1 MTARRQQIEVL
12 QQRLAKLQ
20 AEQRAAEQRARAAAS
35 KAARAQHTRKMVLIG
50 GTMQA
55 MIRRG
60 EWAEAELL
68 AILDRYLQRADDR
81 ELFGLAPLAVATPA
95 TALPTGSAVSAA
107 GAASHAEAEGG
118 SA

>member
-1 MTARRQQIEVL
+1 MTAPRQQKIEAL

-20 AEQRAAEQRARAAAS
+20 AEQRSAEARARAAAS
-35 KAARAQHTRKMVLIG
+35 KAARAHHTRKMVLVG

-60 EWAEAELL
+60 EWVEAELL

-81 ELFGLAPLAVATPA
+81 ELFGLAPLAAATPA
-95 TALPTGSAVSAA
+95 TASPPGLAVSAA
-107 GAASHAEAEGG
+107 GAAPHAEGG

>member
-1 MTARRQQIEVL
+1 MTAPRQQKIEAL

-35 KAARAQHTRKMVLIG
+35 KAARAVDTRKKVLIG

-68 AILDRYLQRADDR
+68 AILDRYLHRADDR
-81 ELFGLAPLAVATPA
+81 ELFGLAPLETVTPA
-95 TALPTGSAVSAA
+95 IALPGGPSVSAA
-107 GAASHAEAEGG
+107 GTASHADGG